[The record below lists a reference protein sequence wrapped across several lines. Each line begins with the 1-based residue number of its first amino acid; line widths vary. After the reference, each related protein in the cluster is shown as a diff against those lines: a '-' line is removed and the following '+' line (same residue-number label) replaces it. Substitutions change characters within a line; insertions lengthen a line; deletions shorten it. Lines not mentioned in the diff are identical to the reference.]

1 MHIPTHAHTHTH
13 THMHK
18 HTRINGDTIQEHI
31 FAEDQQNIDIGWL
44 RLVGSS
50 KLYVS
55 FAKEPYER
63 LYSAKET
70 YDFKEPTNRSHPIP
84 NVDTYMYQ
92 IYTYTATEQVQQRGA
107 QRVLLLC
114 MCMLD
119 TCMYQYLV
127 SIFDICI
134 YIHVC
139 TYICMYIHD
148 VCMYIHTYI

>member
-55 FAKEPYER
+55 FAKEPYKR

-70 YDFKEPTNRSHPIP
+70 YDFKEPTSRSPPIQGSQDDVVA
-84 NVDTYMYQ
+84 N
-92 IYTYTATEQVQQRGA
+92 
-107 QRVLLLC
+107 L
-114 MCMLD
+114 
-119 TCMYQYLV
+119 
-127 SIFDICI
+127 IC
-134 YIHVC
+134 
-139 TYICMYIHD
+139 TGSFKL
-148 VCMYIHTYI
+148 